1 MHKNILLVLLLIL
14 VMNGCSDSTQQRE
27 KGTKTSKRVYTVN
40 YPLYYFTQRLAPESI
55 EVVFPVPNDVDP
67 AFWQP
72 NTEEI
77 LGFSQADL
85 IILNGADYAKWRST
99 ASLPASKLVNTSK
112 AFEKDLIHIESAD
125 HTHGPGGEHS
135 HTGTAFTTW
144 LDMQQA
150 VKQAEAIK
158 HALILMEPEEKE
170 QIEQSY
176 VKLKEELLELDIGFR
191 NALND
196 HQMPVIASHPVYQ
209 YFARAYGLD
218 LKALLWEPEMKIDK
232 KAEAEIKALL
242 AVHPATVMIWEGK
255 TTVENL
261 EYIRSLG
268 LQNVVIEPCMNRPE
282 NGDFITQMK
291 ENIKMLISKV
301 GRKI

>member
-1 MHKNILLVLLLIL
+1 M
-14 VMNGCSDSTQQRE
+14 MNGCSDSKEQRQTE
-27 KGTKTSKRVYTVN
+27 AKTSKKVYTVN
-40 YPLYYFTQRLAPESI
+40 YPLYYFTQRMAPKSI
-55 EVVFPVPNDVDP
+55 EVVFPVPNGVDP

-99 ASLPASKLVNTSK
+99 ASLPASKLVDTSK

-135 HTGTAFTTW
+135 HAGTAFTTW

-150 VKQAEAIK
+150 IKQAEAIK
-158 HALILMEPEEKE
+158 NALVLMEPEEKG

-176 VKLKEELLELDIGFR
+176 LQLKQELLELDKGFR
-191 NALND
+191 NALNG
-196 HQMPVIASHPVYQ
+196 QKTPLIASHPVYQ

-232 KAEAEIKALL
+232 KAQAEINALL
-242 AVHPATVMIWEGK
+242 AAHPAKVMIWEGK
-255 TTVENL
+255 PTEENL

-268 LQNVVIEPCMNRPE
+268 LQNMVIEPCMNRPE
-282 NGDFITQMK
+282 NGDFSTQMQK
-291 ENIKMLISKV
+291 NIKMLM
-301 GRKI
+301 RL